1 MTNKI
6 RFAKTV
12 GTALMVCAFIFLAF
26 GSADSKSND
35 STSTDAINSLEK
47 HTCSTCG
54 KEYEGE
60 GYTAS
65 SDGVG
70 GDLSLD
76 QGSIFTE
83 CRDCAQKDMDRM
95 NEARS
100 HKGSLAY
107 PNSDR
112 DF

>member
-1 MTNKI
+1 MVKINKL
-6 RFAKTV
+6 AKTF
-12 GTALMVCAFIFLAF
+12 GTALMVGTFIFLAY
-26 GSADSKSND
+26 GSEDSKSSD
-35 STSTDAINSLEK
+35 SSGADTTNSLEK

-54 KEYEGE
+54 KEYEGD